1 MDFTSTISQFYKKEI
16 IQSHIEKIPPLTY
29 AGFSNLE
36 RFTCSSCLKQIG
48 DLAFVNC
55 KSLEEIR
62 FNESLEAIGK
72 GAFGNCWSLKDLNL
86 YPTKIKSFNTN
97 VYTDNKALYYGY
109 GQICNIV
116 FPKTLERIE
125 GIITNE
131 SCFEI
136 PNPETE
142 ILIEPCVN
150 NNEIIIIAPANSK
163 AHEYAIAHK
172 LTFVE
177 LTDGNPVNTTVYKT
191 DDKQIGR

>member
-1 MDFTSTISQFYKKEI
+1 MDFTGTISQFYKKEI
-16 IQSHIEKIPPLTY
+16 IQSHIEEIPPLTY

-48 DLAFVNC
+48 ELAFVNC
-55 KSLEEIR
+55 KSLEEIQ
-62 FNESLEAIGK
+62 FDDSLEAIGK

-86 YPTKIKSFNTN
+86 SSTKLRSFNTD
-97 VYTDNKALYYGY
+97 VYTDNKSLFYGY

-142 ILIEPCVN
+142 ILLETVSRN
-150 NNEIIIIAPANSK
+150 KAIILISPANSK
-163 AHEYAIAHK
+163 AHEYALAHN
-172 LTFVE
+172 LTFIE
-177 LTDGNPVNTTVYKT
+177 LTDHNQFNATVYKD